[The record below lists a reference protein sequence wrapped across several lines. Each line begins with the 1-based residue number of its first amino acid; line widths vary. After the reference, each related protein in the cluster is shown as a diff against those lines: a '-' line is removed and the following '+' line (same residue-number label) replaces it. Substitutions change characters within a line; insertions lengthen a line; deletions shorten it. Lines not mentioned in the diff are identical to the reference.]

1 MSTFQVFC
9 LTGFGF
15 ILISHYKEYGIL
27 HIEDD
32 SYFSLVGMIGG
43 FTNGYIFYILYFF
56 RISRF
61 LWSFLLDFINYKILV
76 FINISMA
83 MILAGTINLIADSK
97 ILFMIWVILTY
108 L

>member
-1 MSTFQVFC
+1 M
-9 LTGFGF
+9 GIYF
-15 ILISHYKEYGIL
+15 IFKI
-27 HIEDD
+27 
-32 SYFSLVGMIGG
+32 
-43 FTNGYIFYILYFF
+43 FF

-83 MILAGTINLIADSK
+83 MVLAGTINLIADSK
-97 ILFMIWVILTY
+97 ILFMIWVVLTY

>member
-43 FTNGYIFYILYFF
+43 FTNGYIFHI
-56 RISRF
+56 
-61 LWSFLLDFINYKILV
+61 
-76 FINISMA
+76 
-83 MILAGTINLIADSK
+83 
-97 ILFMIWVILTY
+97 
-108 L
+108 